1 MLQAIRHTEGTA
13 VAVTDGEI
21 VAEVRA
27 VTAAEG
33 LFVCPEGAACFVAAR
48 RLREEGWLGAND
60 EVVVLNTGTGL
71 IYPDA
76 VPYAVARRVRVYT
89 IGFGTTQPAPLVCSP
104 PSQANRHAP
113 KASAN
118 SAQSPATAP

>member
-1 MLQAIRHTEGTA
+1 MEGSATVAFGINVPAPLGDALMLQAIRATEGTA
-13 VAVTDGEI
+13 VAVSDEDI

-48 RLREEGWLGAND
+48 RLREEGWLAPDD

-71 IYPDA
+71 VYPDA
-76 VPYAVARRVRVYT
+76 VPYAVPTLPRDGR
-89 IGFGTTQPAPLVCSP
+89 IEG
-104 PSQANRHAP
+104 
-113 KASAN
+113 
-118 SAQSPATAP
+118 